1 MTTLPSLRW
10 GLIGAARI
18 AQSAL
23 IPALRAAGQE
33 VVAVAARDPAK
44 ADVFANAN
52 GLAAHTSYEALIAD
66 PSLDAVY
73 IALTNDAHL
82 KWTVAAL
89 DAGKHVL
96 CEKPLA
102 LTAPEVE
109 TMRAAEARSG
119 RLVMEAFCHI
129 FHPRFADI
137 VAGVRDGVLGE
148 LVTLEASFTNPLLD
162 DTDFRWQRARG
173 GGAAYDLLGYC
184 TTLATLIVGRQP
196 ESVVARQTL
205 HGEVDIATATVLDFG
220 TCFATLQSSFIGAR
234 QQRLALIGTGD
245 MLVLDHPIGN
255 KNRELILDLGG
266 TRRTY
271 PPVDPYQLMVEDFV
285 RAVAGEGRLTFDSAA
300 SLAQAQLMDRIRRAA
315 AEGMA
320 T

>member
-1 MTTLPSLRW
+1 VTTLPSLRW

-18 AQSAL
+18 TRSAL
-23 IPALRAAGQE
+23 IPALRAAGQD
-33 VVAVAARDPAK
+33 VVAVAARDLAK
-44 ADVFANAN
+44 AEAFAAEH
-52 GLAAHTSYEALIAD
+52 GLRAHSSYETMIAD

-73 IALTNDAHL
+73 IAVTNDAHL

-102 LTAPEVE
+102 LTAGEVE
-109 TMRAAEARSG
+109 TMRGAEARSG
-119 RLVMEAFCHI
+119 KLLMEAFCHI

-137 VAGVRDGVLGE
+137 VAPVRDGALGE

-162 DTDFRWQRARG
+162 ETDFRWQRALG

-184 TTLATLIVGRQP
+184 TTLTTLIVGRQP
-196 ESVVARQTL
+196 ESVIARETL
-205 HGEVDIATATVLDFG
+205 HGDVDIATAAALDFG
-220 TCFATLQSSFIGAR
+220 SCLATLQSSFIGAR
-234 QQRLALIGTGD
+234 QQRLTLIGTD
-245 MLVLDHPIGN
+245 HVLVLDHPIGN
-255 KNRELILDLGG
+255 KNRELVLELGD
-266 TRRTY
+266 TRRAY

-285 RAVAGEGRLTFDSAA
+285 RAVSGQGQLTFDSAA
-300 SLAQAQLMDRIRRAA
+300 SLRQAQLLDRVRRSA
-315 AEGMA
+315 AEGIA